1 MQVLP
6 VGGIYSAME
15 EEKRRAEEE
24 RLRKEM
30 EEAAKKSGCCP
41 QCGKIVSIKFSC
53 CRGSNYAG
61 PYPNPAWQ
69 IST

>member
-15 EEKRRAEEE
+15 EEKRRAEAE

-41 QCGKIVSIKFSC
+41 HCGNIVS
-53 CRGSNYAG
+53 
-61 PYPNPAWQ
+61 
-69 IST
+69 T